1 MTSLSSPSP
10 AAAKLSLITILRLNL
25 ICAADRQSSPSS
37 QTRIESGPLVNGQ
50 LHYCWKE
57 VYKPAPQ
64 LKTCQVRILR

>member
-1 MTSLSSPSP
+1 MTSLSLPSP

-50 LHYCWKE
+50 VHCWKE